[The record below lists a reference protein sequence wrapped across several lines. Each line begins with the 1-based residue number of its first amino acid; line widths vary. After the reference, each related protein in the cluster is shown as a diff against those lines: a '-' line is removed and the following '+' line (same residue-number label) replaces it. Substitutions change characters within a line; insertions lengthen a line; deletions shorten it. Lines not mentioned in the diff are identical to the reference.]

1 MLQFLSTLSLVVFI
15 LSTSAGFIYLGW
27 YLLTTSGKE

>member
-15 LSTSAGFIYLGW
+15 LSTSAGFIYLG